1 MIMGNANTVLLVV
14 DDAAERLRLEQ
25 ALAGAGY
32 LVAAAASGEEAL
44 WILDNEHC
52 DALFA
57 AVSLRGMSGLE
68 LTQEVRARGN
78 RLPIVMLAGDR
89 SRPVDAPARAA
100 GANEVMAQPWT
111 AEAVVAAALRVSPRV
126 DAAQVAT
133 GAPSAETLPA
143 QTVSEPIRR
152 LKNIILFLLAPF
164 VGLVYLLSFPIVG
177 MGMLIWTSLAWK
189 KRRAEESG
197 ATPAPALQTRGVL
210 ASLALIP
217 GALLLG
223 VAFAVIGPLLGI
235 GVLLW
240 FGFQV
245 WGRIG
250 AKALAT

>member
-1 MIMGNANTVLLVV
+1 MGNVRTVLLVV
-14 DDAAERLRLEQ
+14 DDAAERARLEQ
-25 ALAGAGY
+25 ALA
-32 LVAAAASGEEAL
+32 ASGHVVGTAITGEEAIWKL
-44 WILDNEHC
+44 ENERY

-57 AVSLRGMSGLE
+57 AAALRGMSGLE
-68 LTQEVRARGN
+68 LVEEIRSRQMA
-78 RLPIVMLAGDR
+78 LPIVILAGDK
-89 SRPVDAPARAA
+89 SQPAATAATAA
-100 GANEVMAQPWT
+100 GANEIVHKPW
-111 AEAVVAAALRVSPRV
+111 AADLVAAAATRLLPRPDSTAV
-126 DAAQVAT
+126 AGQAAAADGPVA
-133 GAPSAETLPA
+133 SAM
-143 QTVSEPIRR
+143 SEPIMR

-189 KRRAEESG
+189 KRKAEETG
-197 ATPAPALQTRGVL
+197 HAEAPAPATRGIL
-210 ASLALIP
+210 ASIAMVP
-217 GALLLG
+217 GALILG